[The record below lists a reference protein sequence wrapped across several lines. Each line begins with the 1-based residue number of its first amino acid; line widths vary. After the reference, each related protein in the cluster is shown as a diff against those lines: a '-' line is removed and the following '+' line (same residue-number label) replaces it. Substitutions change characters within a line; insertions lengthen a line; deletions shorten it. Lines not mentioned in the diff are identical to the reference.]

1 MKRYGEPYTG
11 RFYFVAL
18 ILFLCLLGLICR
30 MLDLA
35 VLNRA
40 FLLKQGNVRV
50 LREISIPAHRGMITD
65 RYGIPLAISTPVDS
79 VWVNPQLLIV
89 TQEQQKSLAR
99 LLRMPEQ
106 LLAQKINKANGRSF
120 VYLMR
125 NASPI
130 LVDEIKK
137 LAIPGIFFQHEYKR
151 YYPKGE
157 IAAHLIGFTN
167 VDDRGQEGMELGF
180 DTWLRGVPGKRKV
193 IKDRL
198 GHIVAAL
205 ETLREPEQG
214 HNLVLSIDHR
224 LQYLAHRELEQGA
237 IEVKASSGSAVVLD
251 VKTGEVLAIANYPS
265 YNPNDR
271 PELSNDGRYR
281 NRAITD
287 LFEPGSTIKAFT
299 VFNALASGKYRPTS
313 LIDTNP
319 GWIKLNGNIINDLPH
334 LNNGVISVTQV
345 LQKSSNVGI
354 TKISLSLPPTQ
365 LVNFFHKVGFAERM
379 YTQFPGEAVGSI
391 VTYRVWR
398 PFDLATLAF
407 GYGMSVS
414 TLQLAQ
420 AYSVLAALGVKYPI
434 TLLRRHQLP
443 QGERV
448 LSEKITRQMLDMLA
462 TVVEVGG
469 TGYKARVPGYRIAG
483 KTGTAYIAGRRGY
496 NRNNYTASFVGMAP
510 FADPRFVVAVVLTKP
525 DKKRHFGG
533 SASGP
538 IFAKIMEGVLRLYN
552 VPLDKVE

>member
-1 MKRYGEPYTG
+1 
-11 RFYFVAL
+11 
-18 ILFLCLLGLICR
+18 

-35 VLNRA
+35 ILDRA
-40 FLLKQGNVRV
+40 FLLRQGNERVVRV
-50 LREISIPAHRGMITD
+50 VSIPAHRGMITD
-65 RYGIPLAISTPVDS
+65 RYGVPLAISTPVDS
-79 VWVNPQLLIV
+79 IWVNPQVCIV
-89 TQEQQKSLAR
+89 TVTQQNALAR
-99 LLRMPEQ
+99 LLGMPQ
-106 LLAQKINKANGRSF
+106 QMLAQKINKTNGRSF

-125 NASPI
+125 NASP
-130 LVDEIKK
+130 LLANEIKK
-137 LAIPGIFFQHEYKR
+137 LGITGIFFQHEFKR

-157 IAAHLIGFTN
+157 IAAHLVGFTN

-180 DTWLRGVPGKRKV
+180 DAWLRGVPGKRRV
-193 IKDRL
+193 IRDRL

-205 ETLREPEQG
+205 ETLQEPQQG

-224 LQYLAHRELEQGA
+224 LQYLAHRELKQGVIDA
-237 IEVKASSGSAVVLD
+237 EANSGSVVVLD
-251 VKTGEVLAIANYPS
+251 VKTGEVLALANYPT

-271 PELSNDGRYR
+271 PTAANDGRYR

-299 VFNALASGKYRPTS
+299 VVSALASGKFQSST

-319 GWIKLNGNIINDLPH
+319 GWMKLNGNIINDLPH
-334 LNNGVISVTQV
+334 LNNGVISVSQV

-354 TKISLSLPPTQ
+354 AKISLSLPPAQ
-365 LVNFFHKVGFAERM
+365 LVNFLHKVGFDELP
-379 YTQFPGEAVGSI
+379 YTQFPGEAKGSM
-391 VTYRVWR
+391 VNYRQWR

-420 AYSVLAALGVKYPI
+420 AYSVLAALGVRYSV
-434 TLLRRHQLP
+434 TLLKHNQLP

-448 LSEKITRQMLDMLA
+448 FPEKVGRQVLNMLA
-462 TVVEVGG
+462 TVVEAGG
-469 TGYKARVPGYRIAG
+469 TGYQARVHGYRIAG
-483 KTGTAYIAGRRGY
+483 KTGTAYIADRNGY

-510 FADPRFVVAVVLTKP
+510 FNDPRFVVAVVLRKP
-525 DKKRHFGG
+525 NVKRHFGG
-533 SASGP
+533 SVSGP

-552 VPLDKVE
+552 VPPDVWDSNERG